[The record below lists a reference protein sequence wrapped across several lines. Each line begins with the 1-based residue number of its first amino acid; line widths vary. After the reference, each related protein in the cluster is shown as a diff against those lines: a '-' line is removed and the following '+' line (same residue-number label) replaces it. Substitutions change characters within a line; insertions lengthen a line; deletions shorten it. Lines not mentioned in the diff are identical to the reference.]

1 MQFYLAPM
9 EGLTTYIYRQAYN
22 RHFGGITKYFTPF
35 IASKKMSSKEVKEIL
50 PENNEGMTLIPQI
63 LANRADTFLAIAGK
77 LKEYGYDTVNLNLG
91 CPSGTV
97 TARHRGAGFL
107 AVPDELD
114 KFLSEIYE
122 KCPIKISI
130 KTRIG
135 ISELYEWED
144 ILKIYEKYPI
154 DELIIHTRLQKEFY
168 KGIPHK
174 EAFTQAQKCLN
185 VPLCYNGDIDS
196 TNSYKEL
203 TDSIDGLSSCMIG
216 RGIIRNPN
224 LINELNDNKELI
236 YNKEK
241 LRAFHDDICSGYT
254 KSMSGD
260 TNTLYKMK
268 ELWVHMGQSFTN
280 PEKYLKSIK
289 KAETLSSYEIAV
301 NALFREQ
308 ELINLR

>member
-9 EGLTTYIYRQAYN
+9 EELTKYSYRQAYN

-35 IASKKMSSKEVKEIL
+35 IASKKMSNKEVKEIL

-63 LANRADTFLAIAGK
+63 LANRADTFLAISIK

-122 KCPIKISI
+122 KCPLKISI

-144 ILKIYEKYPI
+144 ILRIYEKYPI

-168 KGIPHK
+168 NGRPHK
-174 EAFTQAQKCLN
+174 EAFIDAQKCLN

-196 TNSYKEL
+196 PDSYKDL
-203 TDSIDGLSSCMIG
+203 TDSIDGVNSCMIG

-224 LINELNDNKELI
+224 LINELNGNDI
-236 YNKEK
+236 VYNKEK
-241 LRAFHDDICSGYT
+241 LRAFHDDICYGYA

-268 ELWVHMGQSFTN
+268 ELWVHLGQSFTN

-308 ELINLR
+308 ELKH